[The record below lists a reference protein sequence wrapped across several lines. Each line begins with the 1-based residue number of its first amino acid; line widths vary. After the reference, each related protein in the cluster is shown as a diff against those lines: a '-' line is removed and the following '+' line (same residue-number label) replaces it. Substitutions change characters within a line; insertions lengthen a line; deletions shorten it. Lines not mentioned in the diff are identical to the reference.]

1 MDTIQAMQ
9 EKEFLGND
17 FLLWLWFKSSTNQ
30 GDVLDIELSL
40 SKKIILKADDQKSF
54 GTISCSGSGFKEAR
68 HALADGYKITSAG
81 ITLVTSEEEAYSFT
95 LDSMALDISGLKCP
109 KVVMDDEEDPDGLFY
124 EKIGLI
130 SKVRD
135 KVEMLFKAFIEL
147 RLSGDWIGEFEALS
161 AWVRAGKDL

>member
-1 MDTIQAMQ
+1 MDTIQAMK

-17 FLLWLWFKSSTNQ
+17 FLLWLWFTSSFNH
-30 GDVLDIELSL
+30 GEIFDMELSF
-40 SKKIILKADDQKSF
+40 SKKIVLKADDQKSF

-81 ITLVTSEEEAYSFT
+81 ITITLDDEEVYSFT
-95 LDSMALDISGLKCP
+95 LDSMCLDISGLKCP
-109 KVVMDDEEDPDGLFY
+109 RVVMDDDDDPDGLFY

-135 KVEMLFKAFIEL
+135 KVEHLFSSFIEL
-147 RLSGDWIGEFEALS
+147 RLSEDWGGEFEVLT

>member
-1 MDTIQAMQ
+1 MDTIQAMK

-30 GDVLDIELSL
+30 GDILDIELSL

-81 ITLVTSEEEAYSFT
+81 IMLIFHEDEVYSFT
-95 LDSMALDISGLKCP
+95 LDSVALDISGLKCP
-109 KVVMDDEEDPDGLFY
+109 PVVMDNEEDPDGLFY

-135 KVEMLFKAFIEL
+135 KVEMLFKTFIEL
-147 RLSGDWIGEFEALS
+147 RLSEDWGGEFGALS
-161 AWVRAGKDL
+161 AWVWAGTHL

>member
-1 MDTIQAMQ
+1 MDTIELLK

-17 FLLWLWFKSSTNQ
+17 FLLWLWFRSSTNQ
-30 GDVLDIELSL
+30 GDILDIELSL
-40 SKKIILKADDQKSF
+40 SKKIILKADDQKLF

-81 ITLVTSEEEAYSFT
+81 IVLTDQEDEVYSFT
-95 LDSMALDISGLKCP
+95 LDSVCLDISGLKCP
-109 KVVMDDEEDPDGLFY
+109 RVVMDDDDPDGLFY

-135 KVEMLFKAFIEL
+135 KVEHLFSSFIEL
-147 RLSGDWIGEFEALS
+147 RLSEDWGGEFEVLT

>member
-30 GDVLDIELSL
+30 GDIFDIELSL
-40 SKKIILKADDQKSF
+40 SKKIILKADDQKLF

-81 ITLVTSEEEAYSFT
+81 MTVTLDGEETYSFT

-109 KVVMDDEEDPDGLFY
+109 PVVMDDEEDPDGLFY

-147 RLSGDWIGEFEALS
+147 RLSEDWGGEFEALS

>member
-1 MDTIQAMQ
+1 MDTIELLK

-17 FLLWLWFKSSTNQ
+17 FLLWLWFRSSTNQ
-30 GDVLDIELSL
+30 GDILDIELSL
-40 SKKIILKADDQKSF
+40 SKKIILKADDQKLF

-81 ITLVTSEEEAYSFT
+81 ITITLDDEEVYSFT
-95 LDSMALDISGLKCP
+95 LDSMCLDISGLKCP
-109 KVVMDDEEDPDGLFY
+109 RVVMDDDDDPDGLFY

-135 KVEMLFKAFIEL
+135 KVEHLFSSFIEL
-147 RLSGDWIGEFEALS
+147 RLSEDWGGEFEVLT